1 MAFLRTI
8 LIILLVYYL
17 LKILVRLFAPKIM
30 SYAAKKTEAH
40 FRNTFEGFNPNN
52 SPNSE
57 KVGDVFVTKKET
69 KKKSDSE
76 KVGEYIDFEEID

>member
-1 MAFLRTI
+1 MTFLQTI

-17 LKILVRLFAPKIM
+17 LKILARLLAPKIL

-40 FRNTFEGFNPNN
+40 FRNTFGGFDTEN
-52 SPNSE
+52 STDTGRDTE
-57 KVGDVFVTKKET
+57 VFKNRKTVKNKP
-69 KKKSDSE
+69 DSE